1 MKALNIAFKD
11 LRILF
16 QDRGAVVYLFLLP
29 VAFATILTW
38 AMSMPEEEKTIP
50 LPLVNLDPQ
59 GEMAAVFVAELSQAS
74 GIEVVPYE
82 DGEEARTQVEAGEID
97 HLLTIP
103 AGFSQAVEA
112 NQPVALKLVIGSEAD
127 GAETHALQVA
137 AQGIARDMS
146 MKAHV
151 IASLE
156 LLGAMQEASPPEY
169 QVFTTERNIAQAES
183 QFDQARTRP
192 LVDVQETYPQ
202 EVLERGEQIS
212 PEMVIVPGMTVLFV
226 FLTAQNTAMSIYSE
240 KKVGSIRRLLAAP
253 LGTLNLVVGKLL
265 PNYVLTLVQMVFIFG
280 AAMSLFPLLGMARPS
295 LGEDP
300 LALVVLSLV
309 VALCST
315 SLGWLIVALART
327 ENQISGFGSMILWLS
342 GAVSGSFFP
351 TFFLSGFLG
360 SVGKVVPHYWANQA
374 FNDLLVRGKSL
385 ADLGVPIV
393 VLLGFTLV
401 FFVVGFW
408 RFDYE

>member
-1 MKALNIAFKD
+1 
-11 LRILF
+11 
-16 QDRGAVVYLFLLP
+16 
-29 VAFATILTW
+29 
-38 AMSMPEEEKTIP
+38 
-50 LPLVNLDPQ
+50 
-59 GEMAAVFVAELSQAS
+59 
-74 GIEVVPYE
+74 
-82 DGEEARTQVEAGEID
+82 
-97 HLLTIP
+97 
-103 AGFSQAVEA
+103 
-112 NQPVALKLVIGSEAD
+112 
-127 GAETHALQVA
+127 
-137 AQGIARDMS
+137 
-146 MKAHV
+146 V

-240 KKVGSIRRLLAAP
+240 KKVGSFRRLLAAP